1 MKIIDRY
8 ILKSF
13 FKPFI
18 ATFLIIIF
26 VLVMQNL
33 WKVFDSI
40 AGKGI
45 SIIFILKFLYYTAL
59 SLIPHA
65 LPIAVLLSSIMT
77 LGNMGENYEFSAA
90 KSAGISLQR
99 LVRPLGILAILLS
112 IVNFF
117 VLNNVFPY
125 AVFKQINLQQNIR
138 KKQPEMA
145 LVPGS
150 FNKDLPGFQIK
161 FDEKYGEDENMLK
174 NVLIYDL
181 TKNNG
186 NQKVITAERGK
197 IVSEEGSRYMTMT
210 LYNGSYFEEQV
221 KSAKTPQKRK
231 KLPASS
237 STFKEY
243 EFNIDIGDT
252 MNDGKLDSINGK
264 GSPMMFSL
272 KEIGDTIPKLK
283 QNYDERIAMRAKNIF
298 ANTWARDLYKVPD
311 SVKRTVLDSINILN
325 NFDLPAKIN
334 ILNSATTKSSRAL
347 SNLKN
352 YSGSLKWKRKV
363 LNFYD
368 IEYYNRVAFSL
379 SCILLFFI
387 GASLGSIIRKGGFGL
402 PMVLAIGIY
411 VVYFFSNSFGRNLAE
426 ESTISSLLA
435 SWISA
440 ILMIPVAVLLTR
452 RATQDKGIFNFDAFV
467 QPITSLINKYFI
479 KKSY

>member
-77 LGNMGENYEFSAA
+77 LGNMGEYYEFSAA

-210 LYNGSYFEEQV
+210 LYNGYYFEEHV

-237 STFKEY
+237 ATFKEY

-379 SCILLFFI
+379 SCIILFFI

-479 KKSY
+479 KKGD

>member
-1 MKIIDRY
+1 
-8 ILKSF
+8 
-13 FKPFI
+13 
-18 ATFLIIIF
+18 
-26 VLVMQNL
+26 MQNL

-210 LYNGSYFEEQV
+210 LYNGYYFEEHV

-237 STFKEY
+237 ATFKEY

-379 SCILLFFI
+379 SCIILFFI

-479 KKSY
+479 KKSD